1 MAISSDGMC
10 VIPLMSGNTMNCFPS
25 IHLVVIDTYGKQYQ
39 PANQTGLSE
48 IKKNVLCNMSK
59 NTTIIHI
66 LLCFL
71 VWSNKKLVG
80 TLW

>member
-48 IKKNVLCNMSK
+48 KKKRVMQY
-59 NTTIIHI
+59 
-66 LLCFL
+66 
-71 VWSNKKLVG
+71 V
-80 TLW
+80 